1 MEGKKL
7 YKSSTDKMV
16 WGVCGGLGAYFTIDP
31 TVLRIAWVGI
41 ALITLPAGPAGLFIG
56 ALAYL
61 AAGLILPANPNE
73 AGLIETQSLTT
84 DDPLNQE
91 EPMEKDIQ
99 SNNLIWGAVLVL
111 LALIVL
117 SNMDGLPF
125 HLHWGRGGIASV
137 VTLAVIFGG
146 VYWVLKNRPQVTEL
160 LKGLTGRRLYKSKT
174 NKKLFGVCGG
184 LAESFEVD
192 PTLVRLGWAFAA
204 MLTGGVAIPI
214 YLIMAFAMPDGG
226 PEKSPQPGHWS

>member
-1 MEGKKL
+1 MEEKRL

-16 WGVCGGLGAYFTIDP
+16 WGVCGGLGAYFNIDP

-41 ALITLPAGPAGLFIG
+41 ALITMPVGLFIG
-56 ALAYL
+56 AVAYL
-61 AAGLILPANPNE
+61 VAGLILPANPNE

-84 DDPLNQE
+84 DEPLNQE

-99 SNNLIWGAVLVL
+99 SNNMIWGIVLVL
-111 LALIVL
+111 LALVVL
-117 SNMDGLPF
+117 SNIDGLPF
-125 HLHWGRGGIASV
+125 HVHWGRGGFASMI
-137 VTLAVIFGG
+137 TLVVIFGG

-160 LKGLTGRRLYKSKT
+160 FKGLTDRRLYKSKT

-204 MLTGGVAIPI
+204 MLTGGAAILI
-214 YLIMAFAMPDGG
+214 YFVMAFAMPDGRQ
-226 PEKSPQPGHWS
+226 EKSSQPGHWS